1 MQCDVTVVAGSR
13 YKFDERNG
21 LTITNITK
29 ADDGEYTCRAEVT
42 LKDAMTNAR
51 SPSSFTVSRSPSHAA
66 CKIRC
71 NQFD

>member
-29 ADDGEYTCRAEVT
+29 ADDGEYTCRAEV
-42 LKDAMTNAR
+42 DAEGR
-51 SPSSFTVSRSPSHAA
+51 YDERKITVVVHSKSVAFSR
-66 CKIRC
+66 CV
-71 NQFD
+71 